1 MEATVQKHIQ
11 KKTARLR
18 MKRVLIQLLS
28 FAREQALSCL
38 FPVVI
43 FASLALT
50 KIVPLPFLPRYD
62 WLLIGFQG
70 RFFLD
75 CRLCFKHTN
84 ASMTSFSLYQNC

>member
-1 MEATVQKHIQ
+1 MEATVQKHVQ
-11 KKTARLR
+11 KKTVRLR
-18 MKRVLIQLLS
+18 MKRALVQLLL

-38 FPVVI
+38 FSVVI

-75 CRLCFKHTN
+75 CRLCLKHTN